1 MSPRKDKSPKKS
13 SETNEEQQ
21 QHIIN
26 KGLSNNKPLK
36 SNVAKAE
43 TSVFKKKDL
52 KCILKTEYSYISNYF
67 NILDVASLN
76 HGKLGIYL
84 S

>member
-1 MSPRKDKSPKKS
+1 MSPRKDKFPKKS
-13 SETNEEQQ
+13 SETNEEQQQ

-52 KCILKTEYSYISNYF
+52 KGILRNEYSYISNYF

-76 HGKLGIYL
+76 HGKLYI
-84 S
+84 

>member
-21 QHIIN
+21 NIIN
-26 KGLSNNKPLK
+26 KGVSNNKPLK

-52 KCILKTEYSYISNYF
+52 KGILKNEYSYISNYF

-76 HGKLGIYL
+76 HGKLYI
-84 S
+84 

>member
-21 QHIIN
+21 QHSN

-36 SNVAKAE
+36 GNVAKAE
-43 TSVFKKKDL
+43 TSVLKKKDL
-52 KCILKTEYSYISNYF
+52 KGILKNEYSYISNYF

-76 HGKLGIYL
+76 HGKLYI
-84 S
+84 

>member
-52 KCILKTEYSYISNYF
+52 KSILRNEYSYISNYF

-76 HGKLGIYL
+76 HGKLYI
-84 S
+84 

>member
-13 SETNEEQQ
+13 SETNEEQQQ

-43 TSVFKKKDL
+43 TSVFTKKDL
-52 KCILKTEYSYISNYF
+52 KGILKNEYSYISNYF

-76 HGKLGIYL
+76 HGKLYI
-84 S
+84 

>member
-1 MSPRKDKSPKKS
+1 MSPRKDKSTKKS

-26 KGLSNNKPLK
+26 KGLSNKKPLK

-52 KCILKTEYSYISNYF
+52 KGILKNEYSYISNYF

-76 HGKLGIYL
+76 HGKLYI
-84 S
+84 

>member
-13 SETNEEQQ
+13 CETNEEQQ

-26 KGLSNNKPLK
+26 KGVSNNKPLK
-36 SNVAKAE
+36 INVAKGE

-52 KCILKTEYSYISNYF
+52 KGILKNEYSYISNYF

-76 HGKLGIYL
+76 HGKLYI
-84 S
+84 

>member
-21 QHIIN
+21 HIIN
-26 KGLSNNKPLK
+26 KGVSNNKPLK

-52 KCILKTEYSYISNYF
+52 KGILKNEYSYISNYF

-76 HGKLGIYL
+76 HGKLYI
-84 S
+84 